1 MIILLVF
8 LVTSQIFTAFLLCI
22 KAKRC
27 AELEKNSVNVTSVR
41 TKSDILER
49 TIEELKLNNRTL
61 NDRIVVQ
68 EVSKRDLLN
77 RIESLKNYEE
87 KNNLLDRK
95 NSELLKTIE
104 KKDAELAELRLE
116 KTKFENLYNIE
127 KSTYSDRD
135 SQIKK
140 YILDLLEKNKEIIDK
155 NFEEKNRISNQNF
168 FEATSNLMENFKKIT
183 EKVLNIEGKNN
194 MTEKVVDELKNSLI
208 VPYKAGHTSEITLE
222 NILSNS
228 GLRKKN
234 FPEDD
239 GDYITQVNLKV
250 DESIL
255 NENNLRPDAIV
266 YLPNNNY
273 LIIDS
278 KTSSHFVELQNA
290 IDDDDQIKQ
299 KELKQKLKDMLNKH
313 LNDLISKD
321 YRKALFNYLNGNSDI
336 EPTIMTIMFVQ
347 TEGIMSLIRKI
358 DPNLEIKALKTG
370 IPIASPLGLINLL
383 NISKYTIHKDIQD
396 KNIDKLKQEIFT
408 LMDNLSTIFERT
420 EKVGKKLYEA
430 VGNYNELTTTYNS
443 NLLTRIKNI
452 QKLGV
457 KGKKELPNKL
467 SRFDLQKDVIDG
479 EITSVNNDLIE
490 N

>member
-8 LVTSQIFTAFLLCI
+8 LTTSQIFTLFFLCI
-22 KAKRC
+22 KTKEC
-27 AELEKNSVNVTSVR
+27 NKLEKNRVDITSIR
-41 TKSDILER
+41 AKCDILEKS
-49 TIEELKLNNRTL
+49 IEELKSNNKAL
-61 NDRIVVQ
+61 NDRVVIQ
-68 EVSKRDLLN
+68 EINKRDLLN
-77 RIESLKNYEE
+77 RIELLKSYEE
-87 KNNLLDRK
+87 KNNLLDKK
-95 NSELLKTIE
+95 NSELLRTIE
-104 KKDAELAELRLE
+104 RKDAELAKLREE

-127 KSTYSDRD
+127 KSTYSDKD

-140 YILDLLEKNKEIIDK
+140 YVLDILEKNKEIIDK
-155 NFEEKNRISNQNF
+155 SFEEKNKISSQNF
-168 FEATSNLMENFKKIT
+168 SELTNNLMENYKKIT
-183 EKVLNIEGKNN
+183 EKVLNIESKNN
-194 MTEKVVDELKNSLI
+194 TTEKVVDELKNSLI

-239 GDYITQVNLKV
+239 GDYITQVNLKIS
-250 DESIL
+250 ENIL
-255 NENNLRPDAIV
+255 NESNLRPDAIV
-266 YLPNNNY
+266 YLPNSNY

-278 KTSSHFVELQNA
+278 KTSSQFIELQNA
-290 IDDDDQIKQ
+290 IDNDDQIKQ

-358 DPNLEIKALKTG
+358 DPNLEIKALKAG
-370 IPIASPLGLINLL
+370 IPIASPLGLVNLL

-467 SRFDLQKDVIDG
+467 SRFDLQRDIIDG
-479 EITSVNNDLIE
+479 EIANINNNLIE
-490 N
+490 Q

>member
-1 MIILLVF
+1 MVILLVF
-8 LVTSQIFTAFLLCI
+8 LATSQIFTLFSLYVKI
-22 KAKRC
+22 KQC
-27 AELEKNSVNVTSVR
+27 NELKKDSIDVTSIR
-41 TKSDILER
+41 TKSDILEKS
-49 TIEELKLNNRTL
+49 IGELRSNNKEL
-61 NDRIVVQ
+61 NDRIIIQ
-68 EVSKRDLLN
+68 EINKRDLLN

-104 KKDAELAELRLE
+104 KKDTELAELRLE
-116 KTKFENLYNIE
+116 RTKFENLYNIE
-127 KSTYSDRD
+127 KSTYSDKD

-168 FEATSNLMENFKKIT
+168 SEAASNLMENFKKIT
-183 EKVLNIEGKNN
+183 EKVLNIESKNN
-194 MTEKVVDELKNSLI
+194 MTEKIVDELKNSLI

-239 GDYITQVNLKV
+239 GDYITQVNLKIG
-250 DESIL
+250 ENIL
-255 NENNLRPDAIV
+255 NESNLRPDAIV

-290 IDDDDQIKQ
+290 INNNDQTRQREI
-299 KELKQKLKDMLNKH
+299 KQKLKSMLNKH

-358 DPNLEIKALKTG
+358 DPDLEAKALKAG

-383 NISKYTIHKDIQD
+383 NIGKYTIHKDIQD

-452 QKLGV
+452 QRLGV

-467 SRFDLQKDVIDG
+467 SRFDLQKDIIDG
-479 EITSVNNDLIE
+479 EITNINNNLIE
-490 N
+490 D

>member
-1 MIILLVF
+1 MIILSVF
-8 LVTSQIFTAFLLCI
+8 LITSQIFALFFLYVKTKQCNQ
-22 KAKRC
+22 
-27 AELEKNSVNVTSVR
+27 LEKNGVDITSIR
-41 TKSDILER
+41 TKSDILEKS
-49 TIEELKLNNRTL
+49 IEELKSNNKAL
-61 NDRIVVQ
+61 NDRIMIQ
-68 EVSKRDLLN
+68 EVNKRDLIN
-77 RIESLKNYEE
+77 RIESLKSYEE
-87 KNNLLDRK
+87 KNDLLDKK

-104 KKDAELAELRLE
+104 KKDAELDKLREE
-116 KTKFENLYNIE
+116 KNKFENLYNIE
-127 KSTYSDRD
+127 KSTYSDKD

-155 NFEEKNRISNQNF
+155 SFEEKNKISNQNF
-168 FEATSNLMENFKKIT
+168 SELTSNLMENYKKIT
-183 EKVLNIEGKNN
+183 EKVLNIESKNN
-194 MTEKVVDELKNSLI
+194 TTEKVVDELKNSLI

-255 NENNLRPDAIV
+255 NENSLRPDAIV

-290 IDDDDQIKQ
+290 IDNDDQTKQ
-299 KELKQKLKDMLNKH
+299 RETEQKLKGALNKH

-358 DPNLEIKALKTG
+358 DPNLETKALKAG

-467 SRFDLQKDVIDG
+467 SRFDLQRDIIDG
-479 EITSVNNDLIE
+479 EIANVNNNLIE
-490 N
+490 Q